1 MSGCQLDD
9 AAMRALGYTNVD
21 AAPGELLVDKDGYA
35 RREAEAAAAMARMQ
49 AMMMEATP
57 EKLEAD
63 AKAEQEAVNQR
74 ALMLRQQSWDAGLGG
89 GRTPSPTPRTEDMYQ
104 VAPS

>member
-1 MSGCQLDD
+1 MPSLLSRGSI
-9 AAMRALGYTNVD
+9 
-21 AAPGELLVDKDGYA
+21 EESFLLVEQHA
-35 RREAEAAAAMARMQ
+35 ANHTVIENLEEA
-49 AMMMEATP
+49 
-57 EKLEAD
+57 LERSPAD